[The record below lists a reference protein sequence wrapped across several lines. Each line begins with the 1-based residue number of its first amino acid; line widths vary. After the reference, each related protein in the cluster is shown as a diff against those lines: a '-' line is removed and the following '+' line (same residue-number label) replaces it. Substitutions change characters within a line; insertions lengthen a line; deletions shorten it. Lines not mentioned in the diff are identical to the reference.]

1 MTADFAVAVA
11 RRARGKEIK
20 TGQETGRYKMLLERA
35 SSKLD
40 KNAHQ
45 SPRKVEAVANHDRSV
60 QPEASLLGLVG
71 SKNPM
76 KASPLGLL
84 V

>member
-20 TGQETGRYKMLLERA
+20 TGRYKMLLERA

-45 SPRKVEAVANHDRSV
+45 SPRKV
-60 QPEASLLGLVG
+60 
-71 SKNPM
+71 
-76 KASPLGLL
+76 
-84 V
+84 